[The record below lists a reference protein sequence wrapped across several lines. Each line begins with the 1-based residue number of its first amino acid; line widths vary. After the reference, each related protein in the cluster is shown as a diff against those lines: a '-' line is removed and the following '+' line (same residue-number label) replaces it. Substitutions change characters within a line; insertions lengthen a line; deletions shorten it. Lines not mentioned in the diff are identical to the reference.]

1 MDISGT
7 CNNTIIC
14 AIIKAIMA
22 DASRKKILIVITKSN
37 FGGAQRYVL
46 DLARSIAPT
55 HDVLVACG
63 GNGMLVERLKAEG
76 IRTISLASLGR
87 NVNPFKDL
95 VAFLSLIKLILTER
109 PNVLHLNSSKIGIMG
124 AIAAFVSPRTKT
136 VFTAHAW
143 AFNEDRGPW
152 AKLAIGTL
160 HWLTVAL
167 CNNTIAVS
175 QGVKDQMTHLPLM
188 DKKIRV
194 VHLGIDAFKPLSRDE
209 ARARLSI
216 PKDAYAIGTI
226 AELHPVK
233 GLEYALEA
241 LKTLSFPSSYTI
253 IGTGDLKG
261 HLETI
266 VAGDETLKKSVSLA
280 GFIAEAWTL
289 IPAFDV
295 FLLPSLSEA
304 FGYVLLEAG
313 LARTPV
319 IATSVGGIP
328 EILQDMESGVL
339 IHSKS
344 AKEIA
349 SSLSFFHE
357 NREAVKKFGEALE
370 ARVKTEFSLARMVE
384 KTLETYGKI

>member
-1 MDISGT
+1 MADT

-14 AIIKAIMA
+14 AIIKAIMP
-22 DASRKKILIVITKSN
+22 DAPRKKILIVITKSN

-46 DLARSIAPT
+46 DLARSIKGT
-55 HDVLVACG
+55 HELIVACG

-76 IRTISLASLGR
+76 VRTVSLASLGR
-87 NVNPFKDL
+87 NVNPLKDL
-95 VAFLSLIKLILTER
+95 VAFFSLTKLILAER

-136 VFTAHAW
+136 IFTAHAW
-143 AFNEDRGPW
+143 AFNEDRGPF

-167 CNNTIAVS
+167 CNSTIAVS
-175 QGVKDQMTHLPLM
+175 QGVKDQMAHLPLM

-209 ARARLSI
+209 ARALLSI

-241 LKTLSFPSSYTI
+241 LKTAPFPYSYTI
-253 IGTGDLKG
+253 IGTGDLKARLENVIAEDK
-261 HLETI
+261 HLSQH
-266 VAGDETLKKSVSLA
+266 VRLA
-280 GFIAEAWTL
+280 GFIADAWTL
-289 IPAFDV
+289 IPAFDA

-313 LARTPV
+313 LSRTPV

-339 IHSKS
+339 IHPKS

-349 SSLSFFHE
+349 SSLAFFHD

-370 ARVKTEFSLARMVE
+370 TRVKTEFSLARMVE
-384 KTLETYGKI
+384 KTLETYGKN